1 MTRSLEDLRSSYRAV
16 EHKLD
21 SLNMDAASIL
31 DILPLQPGRKFW
43 SSTEIDWNDPRLQP
57 LKGKYDELTEKHRKL
72 SQEIGRREAI
82 RDDDLPRW
90 GAKQVAYDW
99 LHILGDDGNRWLLD
113 HKLTTITL
121 TEKILENPNF
131 LEEVV

>member
-16 EHKLD
+16 EKKID
-21 SLNMDAASIL
+21 SLTSDAATL
-31 DILPLQPGRKFW
+31 LGILPLKPGRKFW

-72 SQEIGRREAI
+72 YLEIGRLEAI

-90 GAKQVAYDW
+90 EAQQVAYGW
-99 LHILGDDGNRWLLD
+99 LHVLGDDGNRWLLD
-113 HKLTTITL
+113 HKLTTISL

-131 LEEVV
+131 LEEVL